1 MVEEGVEKLDITSRH
16 GSDLHTKVKQPYTRY
31 EGMDEGDDRSVG
43 GAHGREGDLYRK
55 GEFGCPCTT
64 IDRLQDDLLY
74 FLSRGI
80 PQIHIKFSP
89 KTGDTA
95 SGSIPLS

>member
-16 GSDLHTKVKQPYTRY
+16 GFDLHTKVKQPHTRY
-31 EGMDEGDDRSVG
+31 EGMNEGDDLSVG
-43 GAHGREGDLYRK
+43 GRRGREGDVQRK

-64 IDRLQDDLLY
+64 IDRLEDDLLY
-74 FLSRGI
+74 FLIRGVL
-80 PQIHIKFSP
+80 QIHIKFSP
-89 KTGDTA
+89 KAGDTA